1 MDRLKELRK
10 KKHLTLKELSE
21 QLKEN
26 GVFISSDSLAKYE
39 RGDRKPKIDKLKALA
54 DFFDV
59 SVSYLQGIEPDYS
72 KSTDKTEITIIKL
85 LNDCYFEKNNN
96 DWQGLDIWNALDVRD
111 AVNRYAE
118 HSKISFNSLLNK
130 DSLNIIFWQKNF
142 SFVLSNEK
150 VIETANML
158 IDKKAKLAE
167 LMSVISNCI
176 NKKDEDLH
184 DNDFSDHLAQKY
196 NGKIYGSIGHL
207 IHDLRFASN
216 LADINL
222 SFKNCFKYL
231 KQIQIEINT
240 DIKSGNFEHEIEYEK
255 PFLLQPIKYH
265 DQAKR
270 LYKEDKDF
278 REFYSKSE
286 YLIPVKIYDEYLK
299 MKHKEIPELSKYIEN
314 NPELNKKKN

>member
-1 MDRLKELRK
+1 MTNRLKEIRESK
-10 KKHLTLKELSE
+10 GLTLEDVGK
-21 QLKEN
+21 
-26 GVFISSDSLAKYE
+26 GVGLATNTISRYETGKREPKLETWKKLAN
-39 RGDRKPKIDKLKALA
+39 
-54 DFFDV
+54 FFGV
-59 SVSYLQGIEPDYS
+59 SVPYLQEIEPDYS

-96 DWQGLDIWNALDVRD
+96 DWQGLDIWNAFDVRD

-130 DSLNIIFWQKNF
+130 DSLNITFWQKNF

-231 KQIQIEINT
+231 KQIQMEINT

>member
-1 MDRLKELRK
+1 MKNQNKIKELRK
-10 KKHLTLKELSE
+10 KAKLSQKELANKVNISN
-21 QLKEN
+21 QAISFYEN
-26 GVFISSDSLAKYE
+26 GKRL
-39 RGDRKPKIDKLKALA
+39 PKIETWQKLAN
-54 DFFDV
+54 FFGV

-96 DWQGLDIWNALDVRD
+96 DWQGIDIWNALDVRD

-130 DSLNIIFWQKNF
+130 DSLNITFWQKNF
-142 SFVLSNEK
+142 SFVLRSEK

-207 IHDLRFASN
+207 IYDLRFASN

-231 KQIQIEINT
+231 KQIQMEINT

-314 NPELNKKKN
+314 NPELNKKKNQ

>member
-1 MDRLKELRK
+1 MTNRLKEIRESK
-10 KKHLTLKELSE
+10 GLTLEDVGK
-21 QLKEN
+21 
-26 GVFISSDSLAKYE
+26 GVGLATNTISRYETGKREPKLETWKKLAN
-39 RGDRKPKIDKLKALA
+39 
-54 DFFDV
+54 FFGV

-96 DWQGLDIWNALDVRD
+96 DWQGIDIWNALDVRD

-130 DSLNIIFWQKNF
+130 DSLNITFWQKNF
-142 SFVLSNEK
+142 SFVLRSEK

-184 DNDFSDHLAQKY
+184 DNSFSDHLAQKY

-207 IHDLRFASN
+207 IYDLRFASN

-231 KQIQIEINT
+231 KQIQMEINT

>member
-1 MDRLKELRK
+1 MIKNRLKEMRK
-10 KKHLTLKELSE
+10 KHNFTLDDIQKMTGIKRGTYSNY
-21 QLKEN
+21 EN
-26 GVFISSDSLAKYE
+26 GNTE
-39 RGDRKPKIDKLKALA
+39 PKIETWQKLAN
-54 DFFDV
+54 FFGV

-96 DWQGLDIWNALDVRD
+96 DWQGIDIWNALDVRD

-130 DSLNIIFWQKNF
+130 DSLNITFWQKNF
-142 SFVLSNEK
+142 SFVLRSEK

-207 IHDLRFASN
+207 IYDLRFASN

-231 KQIQIEINT
+231 KQIQMEINT
-240 DIKSGNFEHEIEYEK
+240 DIKSGNFEHEVEYEK

>member
-1 MDRLKELRK
+1 MTNRLKEIRESK
-10 KKHLTLKELSE
+10 GLTLEDVGK
-21 QLKEN
+21 
-26 GVFISSDSLAKYE
+26 GVGLATNTISRYETGKREPKLETWKKLAN
-39 RGDRKPKIDKLKALA
+39 
-54 DFFDV
+54 FFGV

-96 DWQGLDIWNALDVRD
+96 DWQGIDIWNALDVRD

-130 DSLNIIFWQKNF
+130 DSLNITFWQKNF

-231 KQIQIEINT
+231 KKIQMEINT
-240 DIKSGNFEHEIEYEK
+240 DIKSGNFEHEIEYAK